1 VNVRKGA
8 VLSEDSSPRI
18 EDLLEHASRK
28 RRVIIQPH
36 DFPDHDAIA
45 SAYGLWNLLRER
57 GVTAEIAY
65 RGQVNRRELK
75 NFINRLE
82 ISISHAAELSLEG
95 DEGIIVVDGCPGN
108 KNVAELPGEEIGVID
123 HHSVTKPDNVPF
135 IDIRAHYGSCST
147 IISEYYRS
155 VGLEIPEPVATAFL
169 VGLYTDTAS
178 FTRGVHQ
185 ADLEL
190 LNVCYHRANI
200 DFVSVMVRNKIQYQD
215 LGYYHY
221 LLEHLERK
229 GHAAYCHF
237 PEGCDQNL
245 LGILSDF
252 LLSIQEIRFAL
263 LSADNQTAVNFSAR
277 NEDPDLHA
285 AAIVK
290 LVIGTEGAGGGH
302 FHMAGGVIP
311 LKTGTYDEGAH
322 RERFFSTIRKWKS
335 HTAQQG

>member
-1 VNVRKGA
+1 LA
-8 VLSEDSSPRI
+8 EDTGPQI
-18 EDLLEHASRK
+18 EDLLELAAKK
-28 RRVIIQPH
+28 RRIIIQPH

-45 SAYGLWNLLRER
+45 SAFGLWHLLKEREMN
-57 GVTAEIAY
+57 VEIAY
-65 RGQVNRRELK
+65 RGHVTRRELRS
-75 NFINRLE
+75 FITRLE
-82 ISISHAAELSLEG
+82 ITIVHANELSLAG

-123 HHSVTKPDNVPF
+123 HHTVKKPNEVPY
-135 IDIRAHYGSCST
+135 IDIRAEYGSCST
-147 IISEYYRS
+147 IISEYYRQL
-155 VGLEIPEPVATAFL
+155 GMEIPASVATAFL

-185 ADLEL
+185 ADLRL
-190 LNVCYHRANI
+190 LNVCYHKANI
-200 DFVSVMVRNKIQYQD
+200 DFVSLMVRNKIQYQD
-215 LGYYHY
+215 LSHYHY
-221 LLEHLERK
+221 LLENLERK

-263 LSADNQTAVNFSAR
+263 LSADNEKTVNFSAR

-290 LVIGTEGAGGGH
+290 LVIGSEGSGGGH

-311 LKTGTYDEGAH
+311 LNTGTYDEGIH
-322 RERFFSTIRKWKS
+322 RERFFATIRKWKS
-335 HTAQQG
+335 HTA